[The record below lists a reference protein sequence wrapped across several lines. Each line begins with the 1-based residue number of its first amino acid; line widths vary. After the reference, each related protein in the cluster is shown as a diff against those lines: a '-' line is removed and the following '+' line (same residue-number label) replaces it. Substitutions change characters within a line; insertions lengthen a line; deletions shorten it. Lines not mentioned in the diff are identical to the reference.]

1 MSLID
6 LFFPQTC
13 VFCGETLVRGEKTM
27 CLNCH
32 KFFRYIK
39 FCYFD
44 YNTQFGIKQ
53 VPSEIIRRNID
64 IFLDHSHC
72 KKALHSFKYGG
83 NLFFGKQLGLLW
95 AEHLKGVEWIEDI
108 DFIMPISLHQKKLY
122 KRGYNQSEVLGE
134 VLSKKLQIPILTN
147 VVKRKVNNP
156 PQIYAENRWENVR
169 DIFELKRNPGL
180 ENKHVLIIDDVIT
193 TSATTN
199 YFVKTL
205 RQIPNLKLSFAYL
218 SSNC

>member
-32 KFFRYIK
+32 KFFRYTKNAKEEYKYKI
-39 FCYFD
+39 
-44 YNTQFGIKQ
+44 TEM
-53 VPSEIIRRNID
+53 PAENID

-134 VLSKKLQIPILTN
+134 VLSKKLQISILTN

>member
-6 LFFPQTC
+6 IFFPQTC
-13 VFCGETLVRGEKTM
+13 VFCGRVLVRGERIM

-32 KFFRYIK
+32 KFYRYPNNALTEYKHKITEMP
-39 FCYFD
+39 F
-44 YNTQFGIKQ
+44 
-53 VPSEIIRRNID
+53 ENID
-64 IFLDHSHC
+64 IFLDYSYC

-83 NLFFGKQLGLLW
+83 NLFFGKQLAFLW

-108 DFIMPISLHQKKLY
+108 DFIMPISLHRKKLY
-122 KRGYNQSEVLGE
+122 KRGFNQSEVLGK

-147 VVKRKVNNP
+147 IVKRKVNNP
-156 PQIYAENRWENVR
+156 PQTKAENRWENVR
-169 DIFELKRNPGL
+169 DIFVLRRNPGL
-180 ENKHVLIIDDVIT
+180 ENKHVLIIDDVVT

-205 RQIPNLKLSFAYL
+205 RKIPNLKLSFAYL